1 MRHKKIQKWLSDQC
15 DDELSERKK
24 RILEAHLERCARCR
38 SYAEG
43 IERIAKEAS
52 KIKLP
57 EVSPSY
63 WQDFSFRLKAGISSI
78 PEERRRSEGLF
89 LRWRWALAAAASIF
103 ILAFGLFLYLAQNKI
118 VQETYDF
125 SFEDS
130 LSQIREEIG
139 NDSELEDVFNSIL
152 FASIWEN
159 LESDRMNMDFDF
171 YGNNIF
177 WENFSE
183 EEISVPGADIEKETK
198 L

>member
-15 DDELSERKK
+15 DGELSGRRK
-24 RILEAHLERCARCR
+24 RILEVHLERCALCR
-38 SYAEG
+38 SYAENL
-43 IERIAKEAS
+43 ERIAKETS

-63 WQDFSFRLKAGISSI
+63 WQDFSSRLKARISI
-78 PEERRRSEGLF
+78 PEERGRAEGLF

-103 ILAFGLFLYLAQNKI
+103 VLAFGLFLYLAQNKI

-130 LSQIREEIG
+130 FSQIREEIG

-159 LESDRMNMDFDF
+159 LETDRMNIDLDF
-171 YGNNIF
+171 YGNNFF

-183 EEISVPGADIEKETK
+183 EISAPGAVIEKETK

>member
-15 DDELSERKK
+15 DGELSERKE
-24 RILEAHLERCARCR
+24 RILEAHLERCAPCR
-38 SYAEG
+38 SYAA
-43 IERIAKEAS
+43 ILERVARETS

-63 WQDFSFRLKAGISSI
+63 WQDFSFRLKKRISSI
-78 PEERRRSEGLF
+78 QKGRGRSEGLF
-89 LRWRWALAAAASIF
+89 LRWKWALAAAASIF
-103 ILAFGLFLYLAQNKI
+103 VLAFGLFLYLAQNKI

-130 LSQIREEIG
+130 FSQIREEIG

-159 LESDRMNMDFDF
+159 LETDRMNIDLDF
-171 YGNNIF
+171 YGNNFF

-183 EEISVPGADIEKETK
+183 EISAPGAVIEKETK